1 MDPVTRYI
9 ELALAPD
16 IEGLTRLV
24 EQTSAELGSVA
35 YYDHLVRAALVEVG
49 ARWERDELTVG
60 DEHLITALTEQLLA
74 DRSRRHAGSSHVA
87 VAACTPDNRHRVG
100 LLIVADVIA
109 QAGWQP
115 ILLGAQTPIMDVG
128 RLARERG
135 AELIMLSV
143 GLESEL
149 DRLTDDLEELRG
161 LVDDGVAIVVGGGP
175 LARRPD
181 WTPPG
186 HVVACASAA
195 EAHAEAVRLLPQVG
209 TRA

>member
-1 MDPVTRYI
+1 MDPVTHYI

-16 IEGLTRLV
+16 VEGLTRLV

-35 YYDHLVRAALVEVG
+35 YYDDLVRAALVEVG

-74 DRSRRHAGSSHVA
+74 DRSRGHAGSRHVA

-115 ILLGAQTPIMDVG
+115 IVLGDQTPVMDVG
-128 RLARERG
+128 LLARERG

-195 EAHAEAVRLLPQVG
+195 EAHAEAGRLLQQAG
-209 TRA
+209 SRA